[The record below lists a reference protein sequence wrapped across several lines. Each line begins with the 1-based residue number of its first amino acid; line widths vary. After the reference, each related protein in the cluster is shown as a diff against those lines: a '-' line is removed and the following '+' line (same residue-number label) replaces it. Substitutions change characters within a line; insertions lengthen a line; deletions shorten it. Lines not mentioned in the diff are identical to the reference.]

1 MRVTWPALVWR
12 NLRRRPVRSALT
24 SAGVAV
30 GVALIVALLSI
41 TAGAKATADD
51 LVHVGRADFGLF
63 QRGASDLTLSRLP
76 EALIGQIADEPG
88 VAGAAGV
95 YLFQTKS
102 LVVFGFQSGDFTQR
116 RLVLVSGRRPSGD
129 QAYVGD
135 IAADRLHLKPG
146 STLTVGRREFPVSGV
161 YHIGNSVV
169 DDGTVLPLQTVQEL
183 AQRPRDVTTIVVTA
197 SLGADPRKVARRIED
212 DFPGTI
218 SVVDPDQAVKIDT
231 SSRLIT
237 TTGWIISALALLLA
251 GSAVTNTMAMSVFER
266 MREIGVLRAVGWP
279 NRRIAALILS
289 EAVALCLIALA
300 LGLLLGYG
308 SAELFTSGGDALDLL
323 EPDFTGGV
331 FAWGLAFALGVAL
344 VGAIYPTW
352 IATRLRPIEALRQE

>member
-1 MRVTWPALVWR
+1 MGMTWAALVWR

-30 GVALIVALLSI
+30 GVSLIVALLSI

-76 EALIGQIADEPG
+76 ESLVPQIEREPG

-95 YLFQTKS
+95 FLFQTKS
-102 LVVFGFQSGDFTQR
+102 LVVFGFQSGQFTER

-129 QAYVGD
+129 EAYVGD
-135 IAADRLHLKPG
+135 IAADRFHLAPG
-146 STLTVGRREFPVSGV
+146 STLEVGRREFRVSGI
-161 YHIGNSVV
+161 YHIGSSVV
-169 DDGTVLPLQTVQEL
+169 DDGAVLPLADVQEL
-183 AQRPRDVTTIVVTA
+183 AQRPRDVTTIAVTA
-197 SLGADPRKVARRIED
+197 SLGSDPREVARRIED

-218 SVVDPDQAVKIDT
+218 TVVDPDQAVKIDT

-237 TTGWIISALALLLA
+237 TTGWIISTLALLLA

-266 MREIGVLRAVGWP
+266 MREIGVLRAVGWA
-279 NRRIAALILS
+279 NYRIAALILS
-289 EAVALCLIALA
+289 EAVALCLVALA
-300 LGLLLGYG
+300 LGLLLGWG
-308 SAELFTSGGDALDLL
+308 AAELFTSGGDALDLL